1 MYKSASLIN
10 DDNIEFIEKM
20 TIVSEIDIINLIN
33 LLNKLRANPIAV
45 IKFIN
50 MITKSLQN
58 KIEVIVEKGN
68 KGIYITTNLKPIKKL
83 IFKSDNNIYT
93 YRIDIISENVALFE
107 SNEEEFLD
115 FDEEDDF
122 FEFDSEEVDDA
133 INSMHLSED
142 KKVSASDFMQ
152 EEFIDEELVDDIKE
166 IIEEI
171 YQLDEE
177 NAEYLNQ
184 YMNIVSLF
192 IRFFNS
198 SMEFRELSLGLEK
211 LVKLL
216 RENYDYIKENKLLIE
231 ICKSI
236 LEDLVKFTDTVII
249 NQNAIDIHYLDAS
262 LLANV
267 AQLELL
273 LNKLKEKQ

>member
-1 MYKSASLIN
+1 
-10 DDNIEFIEKM
+10 
-20 TIVSEIDIINLIN
+20 
-33 LLNKLRANPIAV
+33 
-45 IKFIN
+45 

-122 FEFDSEEVDDA
+122 FEFDSEKVDDA

-249 NQNAIDIHYLDAS
+249 NQNSIDIHYLDAS

-267 AQLELL
+267 AQLELI
-273 LNKLKEKQ
+273 LNKLKEK